1 MPDHEASRRKR
12 EKYIDDRFA
21 FIDERHEE
29 LSKRVDGLASAEE
42 PVEVPLVL
50 AEFVRG
56 KREEGVSDDDIMSA
70 VFVEF
75 GLAPFSDRQI
85 AAALQPAPQTEG
97 DEPSESDPGDEL
109 GSDEVPG
116 E

>member
-1 MPDHEASRRKR
+1 MPDPEASRKKR

-21 FIDERHEE
+21 FIDERHDE
-29 LSKRVDGLASAEE
+29 LSKWVDGLASAEE
-42 PVEVPLVL
+42 PVEVPPAL

-56 KREEGVSDDDIMSA
+56 KREEGISDDDIMGA

-75 GLAPFSDRQI
+75 GLAPFSDREI
-85 AAALQPAPQTEG
+85 AAALNPTPLSEGEEPSDSEPG
-97 DEPSESDPGDEL
+97 DEP